1 MEEFEKIRAAVRGK
15 KILLFGPPG
24 SGKGNR
30 ARDLEALGLIPVA
43 SGIALRAK
51 VRDDAESE
59 LSRKALGFMKA
70 GELVPDE
77 IVTPIVMEHLRR
89 EECRENGFVLDG
101 FPRTKSQADFLF
113 SRIELDLVLLL
124 QVPRKFLAYGV
135 VEANR
140 RVCVKCAKGYSDFD
154 PPARGDACDRCGG
167 DIVKRADDT
176 SDTLQKRLNL
186 YDEQTMALLP
196 DLEVKGIVVAL
207 PITVGNDVAV
217 DPKHLKMLRG
227 EVYWTETDQGDK
239 ARMLNFD
246 GMRQRLFDLLAS
258 RFL

>member
-1 MEEFEKIRAAVRGK
+1 MKEPDKIKAAVRGK

-30 ARDLEALGLIPVA
+30 SKDLEALGLIPVA

-51 VRDDAESE
+51 IRDDDESE
-59 LSRKALGFMKA
+59 LSKKAQGFMKA
-70 GELVPDE
+70 GGLVPDE
-77 IVTPIVMEHLRR
+77 IVTPIVMEHLQRK
-89 EECRENGFVLDG
+89 ECRENGFILDG

-113 SRIELDLVLLL
+113 SQIEMDLVLLL
-124 QVPRKFLAYGV
+124 QVPRKFLAFGV

-154 PPARGDACDRCGG
+154 PPAREDVCDRCGA

-176 SDTLQKRLNL
+176 GETINKRLQL
-186 YDEQTMALLP
+186 YDEQTKAILP
-196 DLEVKGIVVAL
+196 DLEAKGIVVEL

-227 EVYWTETDQGDK
+227 EVYWTETDQDDK

-246 GMRQRLFDLLAS
+246 GMRQRLFELLAH